1 MNHHKRILILLSAIF
16 MLGGCSSLIGP
27 LPTAEPPTLDE
38 KWKEGTPDSV
48 STEQVQIDAKW
59 WQGFED
65 ETLTAL
71 VERAYS
77 ENLTLRVA
85 ALRILEAR
93 AILGIA
99 RSEFYPTLDSN
110 SGVTRAGL
118 SGNAQLSDSRFT
130 NYRTAIDT
138 AWELDVWGRVQRGV
152 DAANADLNSLDASY
166 ENAALSLAAE
176 VATTYIQ
183 YRVLQQQLKLAHQ
196 NIGLQTKSLNIAQSL
211 LEDGSRNALDVE
223 QAKAILADTK
233 ALVPD
238 LERNLSQSRNALI
251 TLLSLTPSD
260 VKQWVPDND
269 LSIPVYKEK
278 INVGVPIDILRRRPD
293 VKQAELSAVAASA
306 RVGIAQADRY
316 PRFTLNGSLALDVS
330 DGASTLNG
338 GTASDL
344 FDKDSVAFNVG
355 PRISIPL
362 FNAGRLK
369 NRWLAQDAIFQ
380 QTVESYRLTVF
391 TAIQDVENS
400 LAALSNSS
408 IRYFH
413 LSESVRAYE
422 RAHEIAQVLYEEGD
436 ADFQNLVDSQRQLV
450 IQQQSQITE
459 KGNISISQIAL
470 IRALGGSWTP
480 GDNDRLADQVK
491 RDLID
496 RNENWNDF
504 IGEEKE

>member
-1 MNHHKRILILLSAIF
+1 M
-16 MLGGCSSLIGP
+16 
-27 LPTAEPPTLDE
+27 
-38 KWKEGTPDSV
+38 
-48 STEQVQIDAKW
+48 
-59 WQGFED
+59 
-65 ETLTAL
+65 
-71 VERAYS
+71 
-77 ENLTLRVA
+77 
-85 ALRILEAR
+85 
-93 AILGIA
+93 
-99 RSEFYPTLDSN
+99 
-110 SGVTRAGL
+110 
-118 SGNAQLSDSRFT
+118 
-130 NYRTAIDT
+130 
-138 AWELDVWGRVQRGV
+138 QR
-152 DAANADLNSLDASY
+152 
-166 ENAALSLAAE
+166 SLAAE

-369 NRWLAQDAIFQ
+369 
-380 QTVESYRLTVF
+380 TV
-391 TAIQDVENS
+391 
-400 LAALSNSS
+400 
-408 IRYFH
+408 
-413 LSESVRAYE
+413 
-422 RAHEIAQVLYEEGD
+422 G
-436 ADFQNLVDSQRQLV
+436 
-450 IQQQSQITE
+450 
-459 KGNISISQIAL
+459 
-470 IRALGGSWTP
+470 
-480 GDNDRLADQVK
+480 
-491 RDLID
+491 
-496 RNENWNDF
+496 
-504 IGEEKE
+504 